1 MHLSRRRFGQLSLAA
16 LAAACARTAGEPD
29 LLIFGGPIYTGV
41 AANPRVEALRISGGR
56 IAFAGALADARNG
69 ARAQEIDL
77 GGAAAFPGFTDAHV
91 HLTGVGQQAMLLD
104 LVGVESIAAMQQR
117 LRDYA
122 TAHPQGPIIG
132 RGWIETHWPE
142 RRFPTRADLDAV
154 VSDRPVVLER
164 IDGHAVVANTA
175 ALALGGIENGTPNP
189 AGGSIERDASGAAT
203 GMLIDNAA
211 SLVQSRL
218 PAPTPEQQRQAL
230 AEGARLY
237 ASRGWTGVCNMST
250 AAAEAQFFADLA
262 ASGEMPL
269 KVNVYLTPGD
279 AEPVFER
286 GPYVDDTGLVHVRGV
301 KMYMDGALGSRGAA
315 LLRRYSDA
323 PTDGL
328 LVTPVEDIRAML
340 LRARERNVQI
350 ATHAIGDRGNRLVLD
365 AYRDVFGGNAEAL
378 RAVRWRIEH
387 AQVIAPEDL
396 SRFAELGVIASMQ
409 PSHAISDLHFAP
421 SRLGADRLGGAYAWK
436 ALLDSGAHLAAGSD
450 APVERGDPLIE
461 FYAAAHR
468 HDLNGFAGPDWH
480 PEHTLSRTQALA
492 ALTTGAAYSAFEE
505 SERGTL
511 EVGKRADVSVFSA
524 DLMEA
529 GPAAIPRAQAVLT
542 VSGGRV
548 THSTL

>member
-1 MHLSRRRFGQLSLAA
+1 
-16 LAAACARTAGEPD
+16 
-29 LLIFGGPIYTGV
+29 
-41 AANPRVEALRISGGR
+41 
-56 IAFAGALADARNG
+56 
-69 ARAQEIDL
+69 
-77 GGAAAFPGFTDAHV
+77 
-91 HLTGVGQQAMLLD
+91 
-104 LVGVESIAAMQQR
+104 
-117 LRDYA
+117 
-122 TAHPQGPIIG
+122 
-132 RGWIETHWPE
+132 
-142 RRFPTRADLDAV
+142 
-154 VSDRPVVLER
+154 
-164 IDGHAVVANTA
+164 
-175 ALALGGIENGTPNP
+175 
-189 AGGSIERDASGAAT
+189 
-203 GMLIDNAA
+203 
-211 SLVQSRL
+211 
-218 PAPTPEQQRQAL
+218 
-230 AEGARLY
+230 
-237 ASRGWTGVCNMST
+237 MST
-250 AAAEAQFFADLA
+250 VAAEAQFFADLA

-269 KVNVYLTPGD
+269 KANVYLTPGD

-301 KMYMDGALGSRGAA
+301 KLYMDGALGSRGAA

-396 SRFAELGVIASMQ
+396 SRFAELGIIASMQ

-461 FYAAAHR
+461 VYAAAHR

-505 SERGTL
+505 TERGTL

-529 GPAAIPRAQAVLT
+529 EPADIPRAQAVLT
-542 VSGGRV
+542 VSGGSV